1 MGSGA
6 YPADLDRVVSLP
18 AGGQLHVRPIRLD
31 DAARLQAFHA
41 RLSRSSIFFRF
52 FSHVPVLTDARAAY
66 FTSVDYERRMALVAV
81 EGAGDDEAIMGVARY
96 DMLED
101 GRAEFALIVEDR
113 VQRHGVGKALFW
125 ALVAAARERGILTLV
140 ANVLTENQRMLR
152 FLAESGLPLHRRR
165 RHDYLEV
172 DVDLTEPPA

>member
-1 MGSGA
+1 
-6 YPADLDRVVSLP
+6 
-18 AGGQLHVRPIRLD
+18 
-31 DAARLQAFHA
+31 
-41 RLSRSSIFFRF
+41 
-52 FSHVPVLTDARAAY
+52 
-66 FTSVDYERRMALVAV
+66 MALVAV

-152 FLAESGLPLHRRR
+152 FLAESGLPCTVAVATTTWRWTWTSRSPRLTVSRGRVSPGLADAVAGHRLAVQDQADARPVAQR
-165 RHDYLEV
+165 DQAVLRLETV
-172 DVDLTEPPA
+172 LQ